1 MLMNETL
8 NSNVTPNYKPAFNNV
23 NSPAQPVQAAPEAAI
38 PQKVSA
44 SGHFYSKLDMAVMS
58 FCMVGIITTGILEV
72 SWLRWVIAIACILAL
87 PSPAIVQKV
96 RERRRLSLRA
106 IFDYFRKKG
115 LNPVL
120 NGDELR
126 WESQGKMNI
135 MRLANGCQLQVYREY
150 PLQEEILGK
159 FESAASVTMDEVFSA
174 KVGVRRPEGDK
185 GSIFFST
192 ELFCTSVKELGL
204 ILPASVSILD
214 TAEERQRVNLGEI
227 LSADSKPKRKIGFV
241 QGNL

>member
-1 MLMNETL
+1 MKDIP
-8 NSNVTPNYKPAFNNV
+8 NSNATPNYRPASNNA
-23 NSPAQPVQAAPEAAI
+23 NSPVQPVQTVQEASI
-38 PQKVSA
+38 PNEIRT
-44 SGHFYSKLDMAVMS
+44 SGHTYGKLDMAIMA
-58 FCMVGIITTGILEV
+58 FCMAGIIATGVLEL
-72 SWLRWVIAIACILAL
+72 SWLRLVIAGICLCAL
-87 PSPAIVQKV
+87 PSPAVVQKI
-96 RERRRLSLRA
+96 RERRRLSLKA
-106 IFDYFRKKG
+106 IFEYFRKKG

-120 NGDELR
+120 NGDEIR
-126 WESQGKMNI
+126 WESQGKMNT

-192 ELFCTSVKELGL
+192 ELFCTSVKELGM

-227 LSADSKPKRKIGFV
+227 LSADNKPKRKIGFV